1 MIGLGVARTVLR
13 RSGKL
18 LPLARVL
25 LVGELAVEAGRH
37 IAKLTP
43 AERSR
48 LLELLRRAHGRPS
61 TLEEAQ
67 RDELFA
73 LVAKMEP
80 QVLAAAAAGRLSPLP
95 VPRRVVEGGA
105 SAVGRAI
112 RGRR

>member
-1 MIGLGVARTVLR
+1 VIGLARTALR
-13 RSGKL
+13 RTGKL

-25 LVGELAVEAGRH
+25 LVAELAVEAGRH

-48 LLELLRRAHGRPS
+48 LLELLRKGRGRPGA
-61 TLEEAQ
+61 LEQEQ

-80 QVLAAAAAGRLSPLP
+80 RVFAAAAAGRLSPLP
-95 VPRRVVEGGA
+95 IPRRVLEGGA